1 MARYR
6 IGNNLTILWA
16 ITNKDGSPYLLTNK
30 DVKLYVTHQRGR
42 EEVSI
47 TTQDNVVRWDF
58 LGETQRVLGAYTLT
72 VEISEKKGT
81 KNITK
86 DYCAAFTLV
95 GKTCEESAED
105 DYIINESGE
114 ILLTSPLDVYKLEP
128 TKVEIGP
135 NGNWFIGGVDSGYPA
150 SGGAGLID
158 VVYKN
163 TELGKQFNPD
173 SVIDTFNAHTI
184 NEINAKTISLMNET
198 SEIRDTVQGNANLT
212 ERRFES
218 AEETLSMLQN
228 AFKNF
233 SVAVNPVSVHTMSL
247 LVGDKSLQFIFT
259 NSADSLTN
267 GDCPLVYHNDV
278 KKLIAQPTYLKHMTL
293 NITDVVAQRNPSD
306 YLTWQMP
313 TWESGTFTLAEQ
325 AYYIYAKVAKT
336 SQGTN
341 SYEFS
346 VEPIDMEPRE
356 DPNHYYFLVGILNSE
371 YNGARDFVTLYGF
384 TEVLPGQITTD
395 IIRDGDNNL
404 VIDLT
409 KATITANA
417 GAKISGV
424 IEFKDGSSGL
434 DKVKEWDVIAESSRL
449 NLLVD
454 TSELVLTA
462 TNSNTFQEFAIP
474 LTVSTGDKFV
484 FKAEIAELIKGS
496 AAAYTIRM
504 FDPTLTTVY
513 AETSLA
519 FGNNQTANIE
529 VTAAGI
535 SNAKAK
541 LLIYAGGL
549 NATSGKAIRL
559 TNFSLVKGTQAMHV
573 WEDYQGDNGLSN
585 LLNLRTAEVL
595 TIGSETSTN
604 NSYNE
609 EISDIRVNPGETY
622 TFMIE
627 KSQFTSSKKDTGFNF
642 GLYSY
647 DKKAFLNEGGLRYM
661 QVGNFYYSTLTINSE
676 VADGTKAVLLVYP
689 GQPSGSGTSGKVLEL
704 TRASLVKG
712 KRPMMKWMYNTYSL
726 QRVFKDGTTAVNG
739 GLIMTQ
745 SVMVEDGNGKVKGMI
760 NGSTHASDSTHGR
773 LIVAA
778 GSNSGSE
785 GDMKAAKTRLYEDGH
800 IVAKSAEIEGTIV
813 ANTTT
818 VPGKITIAETG
829 LIFQGSSKGVAVAQQ
844 SSGLVNVCAD
854 TALNSASASH
864 NIGIRVRSN
873 GAAIYS
879 DNGMFFG
886 LRPRS
891 RVVTSGAT
899 LEDTDYNLF
908 IDNGTIYLPKTP
920 LTGQTYRIYHTTT
933 SSLTIA
939 KTSGSTATLYVL
951 KGSAGRT
958 SVNTITSAAA
968 ELIELVFAGSNW
980 YATKSIY
987 E

>member
-184 NEINAKTISLMNET
+184 NEINTKTISLMNET

-259 NSADSLTN
+259 DSSDSLTN
-267 GDCPLVYHNDV
+267 GECPLVYHNDSKTLV
-278 KKLIAQPTYLKHMTL
+278 AQPTYLKHMTL

-313 TWESGTFTLAEQ
+313 TWVSGSFTLAEQ

-336 SQGTN
+336 SQGVNGYDYST
-341 SYEFS
+341 
-346 VEPIDMEPRE
+346 EPIDMEPRE

-371 YNGARDFVTLYGF
+371 YDGKRDFVTLYGF

-395 IIRDGDNNL
+395 VIRDGDNNL
-404 VIDLT
+404 IIDLVN
-409 KATITANA
+409 ATITAKNEA
-417 GAKISGV
+417 RIIGVMEFQSG
-424 IEFKDGSSGL
+424 SQGL
-434 DKVKEWDVIAESSRL
+434 DKVKEWDVVAESSRL
-449 NLLVD
+449 NLL
-454 TSELVLTA
+454 SNSAELVLSA
-462 TNSNTFQEFAIP
+462 TNNNTFQEYVIP
-474 LTVSTGDKFV
+474 LTISTGDKFV
-484 FKAEIAELIKGS
+484 FKAESAELIKGTAS
-496 AAAYTIRM
+496 AYSIRIL
-504 FDPTLTTVY
+504 DPTLSSVY
-513 AETSLA
+513 YDSTIP
-519 FGNNQTANIE
+519 FGDNQTANIE
-529 VTAAGI
+529 IKTSGI

-549 NATSGKAIRL
+549 NATSGKTIRL

-573 WEDYQGDNGLSN
+573 WEEYQGDNGLSN

-595 TIGSETSTN
+595 TIGNETYTN
-604 NSYNE
+604 KSYSE
-609 EISDIRVNPGETY
+609 EIADIRVNPGETY
-622 TFMIE
+622 TFMVE
-627 KSQFTSSKKDTGFNF
+627 KSQFTSSKKDTGFSF
-642 GLYSY
+642 GLRSY
-647 DKKAFLNEGGLRYM
+647 EDSAWIGDLQYLP
-661 QVGNFYYSTLTINSE
+661 VGNFCYANITIPSTIANNK
-676 VADGTKAVLLVYP
+676 KAVLLIYS
-689 GQPSGSGTSGKVLEL
+689 GQPSGVGTGTDGKVLEL

-712 KRPMMKWMYNTYSL
+712 KYPMMKWKYNTNSL

-745 SVMVEDGNGKVKGMI
+745 SVMVEDGNGTVKGMI

-854 TALNSASASH
+854 TPLGSATPLY

-873 GAAIYS
+873 DAAIYS
-879 DNGMFFG
+879 DKGMFYG
-886 LRPRS
+886 LRPRT
-891 RVVTSGAT
+891 RVVATGVT

-908 IDNGTIYLPKTP
+908 IDNGTMYLPKAP
-920 LTGQTYRIYHTTT
+920 LAGQTYRIYHTTT
-933 SSLTIA
+933 GSLTIA
-939 KTSGSTATLYVL
+939 KTSGSTATIYVL

-958 SVNTITSAAA
+958 AVDTITSAKA